1 LKKLKKK
8 QGGYFMKKLSIV
20 MASLLLVGGLLAGC
34 GANTTAPSGSSN
46 AASGVSADVKAIKDR
61 GVLKV
66 GVKVDVPKFGYKD
79 PKTNKTEGFEI
90 DLAQEMA
97 KKILGDSA
105 KVELSAVTAKTR
117 GPLLDSGDVDMDIST
132 FTITEERKKSYN
144 FSDPYFTDGVGL
156 LVKKAPGYQGL
167 KDLNGKKI
175 GVAQS
180 STSKQAVQ
188 TEADKLG
195 IKVTFQEFATYPE
208 IKAALDSGRVDA
220 FSVDRS
226 ILYGYLDDSTALLQ
240 DKFSPQEY
248 GIATKK
254 GNDGLAK
261 LVNDTVNEMKK
272 SGDLDKLIKKWGL

>member
-1 LKKLKKK
+1 
-8 QGGYFMKKLSIV
+8 MKKLGILITG
-20 MASLLLVGGLLAGC
+20 LLLMGTFLSGC
-34 GANTTAPSGSSN
+34 GTTSPTTAG
-46 AASGVSADVKAIKDR
+46 ADTSGVAKDVQVIKDR

-79 PKTNKTEGFEI
+79 PKTGKIDGFEI
-90 DLAQEMA
+90 DLARDMA
-97 KKILGDSA
+97 QKILGNPT
-105 KVELSAVTAKTR
+105 KLELAAVTAKTR

-132 FTITEERKKSYN
+132 FTITDERKKSYN

-156 LVKKAPGYQGL
+156 LVKKASGYKSL
-167 KDLNGKKI
+167 KDLNGKKV

-188 TEADKLG
+188 AEAQ
-195 IKVTFQEFATYPE
+195 KVGVQVSFQEFATYPE

-226 ILYGYLDDSTALLQ
+226 ILFGYLDDSTEILP

-248 GIATKK
+248 GVATKK

-261 LVNDTVNEMKK
+261 LVNDTVNELKT
-272 SGDLDKLIKKWGL
+272 SGELDKLIKKWGLN